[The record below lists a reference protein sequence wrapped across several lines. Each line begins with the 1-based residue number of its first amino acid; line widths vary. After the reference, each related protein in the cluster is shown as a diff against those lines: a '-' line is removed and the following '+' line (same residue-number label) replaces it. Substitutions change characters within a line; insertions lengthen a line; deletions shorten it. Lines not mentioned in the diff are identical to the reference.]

1 MATLRDIQRR
11 IRAVKNTRQI
21 TSAMKMVAAA
31 KLRKAQTRMMDLRP
45 YADKMGEVISSL
57 STGAD
62 LDISPLLAK
71 RPPKVLEILIITSDR
86 GLCGAFN
93 TNVIKAAQA
102 LTMELSTAVEK
113 DTLAGG
119 PPEIVITTVGKKA
132 RDYYK
137 RRNIPMR
144 HSWTGL
150 SGRIDY
156 SSAREI
162 GTDIV
167 ERYVSE
173 AVDGV
178 YAVYNT
184 FKNVAIQEVTVRK
197 ILPVEP
203 PDSPAEGAGLSADF
217 IFEPSEQALFERLLP
232 KNIEVQ
238 IFRAM
243 LESQA
248 SEEAARMTAMENAT
262 KSANEMIDNLT
273 LQYNKARQATIT
285 AELMD
290 IVGGVEALKD

>member
-31 KLRKAQTRMMDLRP
+31 KLRRAQTRMMDLRP

-62 LDISPLLAK
+62 LEMNPLLAK
-71 RPPKVLEILIITSDR
+71 RPPKVLEVMVITSDR

-93 TNVIKAAQA
+93 TNVMKAAQQLVGDLRA
-102 LTMELSTAVEK
+102 NVEK

-119 PPEIVITTVGKKA
+119 PPEISITTLGKKA
-132 RDYYK
+132 RDYYR
-137 RRNIPMR
+137 RRNISMR
-144 HSWTGL
+144 KSWTGL

-156 SSAREI
+156 ASAQEI
-162 GTDIV
+162 AADII
-167 ERYVSE
+167 ERYTTE

-178 YAVYNT
+178 YLVYNM
-184 FKNVAIQEVTVRK
+184 FVNVAVQQVTTRK
-197 ILPVEP
+197 VLPVEP
-203 PDSPAEGAGLSADF
+203 PDAPPAEGGLTADF
-217 IFEPSEQALFERLLP
+217 IFEPSEEALFDALLP
-232 KNIEVQ
+232 KNVEIQ

-262 KSANEMIDNLT
+262 KSANEMIETLT
-273 LQYNKARQATIT
+273 LQYNKARQAAIT

-290 IVGGVEALKD
+290 IVGGVEALKE

>member
-1 MATLRDIQRR
+1 MATLRDIKRR

-21 TSAMKMVAAA
+21 TSAMKMVSAA
-31 KLRKAQTRMMDLRP
+31 KLRRAQTRMMDLRP
-45 YADKMGEVISSL
+45 YADKMSEVISSL
-57 STGAD
+57 SRGAD
-62 LDISPLLAK
+62 MDISPLLAK
-71 RPPKVLEILIITSDR
+71 RPPKVLEVLVITSDR

-93 TNVIKAAQA
+93 TNVLKAARHLVKDLA
-102 LTMELSTAVEK
+102 ASIEK

-144 HSWTGL
+144 RSWTGL
-150 SGRIDY
+150 SGRVDY
-156 SSAREI
+156 ASTKEI
-162 GTDIV
+162 ATDII
-167 ERYVSE
+167 ERFASG
-173 AVDGV
+173 AIDGA
-178 YAVYNT
+178 YAVYNS
-184 FKNVAIQEVTVRK
+184 FKNVAVQEVTVRK

-203 PDSPAEGAGLSADF
+203 PEAPAEGAGLAAGF

-232 KNIEVQ
+232 KNIEIQ

-262 KSANEMIDNLT
+262 KSANEMIGKLT
-273 LQYNKARQATIT
+273 LQYNKARQASIT

-290 IVGGVEALKD
+290 IVGGVEALKG

>member
-45 YADKMGEVISSL
+45 YADKMDEVISSL

-62 LDISPLLAK
+62 MEMNPLLAK
-71 RPPKVLEILIITSDR
+71 RPAKALEVMALTSDR

-93 TNVIKAAQA
+93 TNVMRAAQQLIGDLKA
-102 LTMELSTAVEK
+102 NVEK
-113 DTLAGG
+113 DTLSGG
-119 PPEIVITTVGKKA
+119 PPEISITTLGKKA

-137 RRNIPMR
+137 RRQVPMR
-144 HSWTGL
+144 KSWTGL

-156 SSAREI
+156 ASAKEI
-162 GTDIV
+162 AADII
-167 ERYVSE
+167 ERYSTE

-178 YAVYNT
+178 YLVYNM
-184 FKNVAIQEVTVRK
+184 FVNVAVQKVTVQK
-197 ILPVEP
+197 VLPVEP
-203 PDSPAEGAGLSADF
+203 PEAPPEQGGLSADF
-217 IFEPSEQALFERLLP
+217 IFEPSEEALFDALLP
-232 KNIEVQ
+232 KNIEIQ

-262 KSANEMIDNLT
+262 KSANEMIETLT

-290 IVGGVEALKD
+290 IVGGVEALKE